1 MTKHMTRGKGLNT
14 RFANNTNGTDMS
26 KPQIPLNPNPN
37 LNEFE
42 MSGEEFCKLME
53 KHRITAAMLG
63 IDTTYKYK
71 LCKGQRKPSKELVAK
86 LIRMIQ
92 VMEEREKALK
102 EETEIIDDRARSLA
116 GRTPPSRGGFFDDAS
131 YDKSYDNSH
140 IGNFASGHM
149 PVIWTLNN
157 SNHVGLYAELSR
169 IVSQDLIQK
178 WLEVSAQKDSKKT
191 FQRNK
196 MYAQYVFLLK
206 DPVRL
211 VKELLSMNYGKRTHV
226 MKTISSYV
234 KFVDMLSGTDYVDY
248 VRKLFRKADLGWR
261 DENIRVFEKQ
271 EILTEE
277 QVLRVIEIL
286 KEHSMKLALRAW
298 FMTETGLRTGET
310 KLITWNN
317 IDFESRIVKLMLIRR
332 SKKAYFSFISKEL
345 ADTLLKYKDK
355 IMGRP
360 FIVHSMREHYAE
372 ESIRKEIPYFRWYLF
387 RKFNASYLV
396 SKGIPESIV
405 DLFQGRAPKSI
416 LQQSYLRLS
425 LEYLRDLHDKAF
437 SELSQKIQK
446 ILIE

>member
-1 MTKHMTRGKGLNT
+1 MTGYMTKGKSLNT
-14 RFANNTNGTDMS
+14 RFTNNTNGTGPM
-26 KPQIPLNPNPN
+26 PQKIPSQTPSLNPN
-37 LNEFE
+37 LDE

-53 KHRITAAMLG
+53 RYHITAAMLG

-71 LCKGQRKPSKELVAK
+71 LCKGQRKPSKELVAR
-86 LIRMIQ
+86 LMRMIQ
-92 VMEEREKALK
+92 AMEEREKALK
-102 EETEIIDDRARSLA
+102 EEMEINEGARSLA
-116 GRTPPSRGGFFDDAS
+116 GRTPPSRGSVFDDKS
-131 YDKSYDNSH
+131 YDLSYDNSH

-149 PVIWTLNN
+149 PVIYSNN
-157 SNHVGLYAELSR
+157 HVNHVGLYAELSK
-169 IVSQDLIQK
+169 IVSSDLISK
-178 WLEVSAQKDSKKT
+178 WLEVSSQKDSKKT

-196 MYAQYVFLLK
+196 MYSSYVFLLK

-211 VKELLSMNYGKRTHV
+211 IKELLSMNYGKRTHV

-234 KFVDMLSGTDYVDY
+234 KFVDMLYGSDYIDY
-248 VRKLFRKADLGWR
+248 VRKLFKKADLGWR

-271 EILTEE
+271 EILTED
-277 QVLRVIEIL
+277 QVLRIIEIL
-286 KEHSMKLALRAW
+286 KEHSLKLALRAW
-298 FMTETGLRTGET
+298 FMVETGLRTGET
-310 KLITWNN
+310 KLVSWNN

-345 ADTLLKYKDK
+345 AETLMRYKDK

-372 ESIRKEIPYFRWYLF
+372 ESVRKEIPYFRWYLF
-387 RKFNASYLV
+387 RKFNASYLI
-396 SKGIPESIV
+396 SRGIPESIV

-446 ILIE
+446 IIL

>member
-14 RFANNTNGTDMS
+14 RFVNNTNGTGPMS
-26 KPQIPLNPNPN
+26 QKIPSLNPN
-37 LNEFE
+37 LDME
-42 MSGEEFCKLME
+42 MSGEEFCRLME
-53 KHRITAAMLG
+53 KYRITAAMLG

-71 LCKGQRKPSKELVAK
+71 LCKGQRKPSKELVAR
-86 LIRMIQ
+86 LLRII
-92 VMEEREKALK
+92 ERIEAGEKALK
-102 EETEIIDDRARSLA
+102 EETEIIDERARSLA
-116 GRTPPSRGGFFDDAS
+116 GRTPPSRVSVFDGV
-131 YDKSYDNSH
+131 SYDNGHMTSH
-140 IGNFASGHM
+140 IWDSVSGHI
-149 PVIWTLNN
+149 PVIWALNN
-157 SNHVGLYAELSR
+157 SNHVGLYAELSK
-169 IVSQDLIQK
+169 IVSSDLISK
-178 WLEVSAQKDSKKT
+178 WLEISLQKDSKKT

-196 MYAQYVFLLK
+196 MYMQYVFLLK

-211 VKELLSMNYGKRTHV
+211 VKELLGMNYGKRTHV

-234 KFVDMLSGTDYVDY
+234 KFVDMLYGTDYIDY

-261 DENIRVFEKQ
+261 DENIRIFEKQ

-286 KEHSMKLALRAW
+286 KKHSMKLALRAW
-298 FMTETGLRTGET
+298 FMTETGLRTGEV
-310 KLITWNN
+310 KMVTWNN
-317 IDFESRIVKLMLIRR
+317 IDFENRMVELMLIRR

-345 ADTLLKYKDK
+345 ADTLLKNKDK

-360 FIVHSMREHYAE
+360 FVVHSMREHYAE
-372 ESIRKEIPYFRWYLF
+372 EAVRKEIPYFRWYLF

-437 SELSQKIQK
+437 AELSQKIQK
-446 ILIE
+446 IIL

>member
-1 MTKHMTRGKGLNT
+1 MTEYMTKGKSLNT
-14 RFANNTNGTDMS
+14 RFTNNTIGTDMS

-37 LNEFE
+37 LDE

-53 KHRITAAMLG
+53 RYHITAAMLG

-71 LCKGQRKPSKELVAK
+71 LCKGQRKPSKELVAR
-86 LIRMIQ
+86 LMRMIQ
-92 VMEEREKALK
+92 AMEEREKALK
-102 EETEIIDDRARSLA
+102 EEMEINEGARSLA
-116 GRTPPSRGGFFDDAS
+116 GRTPPSRVSVFGDKS
-131 YDKSYDNSH
+131 YDLSYDNSH

-149 PVIWTLNN
+149 PVIYSNN
-157 SNHVGLYAELSR
+157 HVNHVGLYAELSK
-169 IVSQDLIQK
+169 IVSSDLISK
-178 WLEVSAQKDSKKT
+178 WLEVSSQKDSKKT

-196 MYAQYVFLLK
+196 MYSSYVFLLK

-211 VKELLSMNYGKRTHV
+211 IKELLSMNYGKRTHV

-234 KFVDMLSGTDYVDY
+234 KFVDMLYGSDYIDY

-271 EILTEE
+271 EILTED
-277 QVLRVIEIL
+277 QVLRIIEIL
-286 KEHSMKLALRAW
+286 KEHSLKLALRAW
-298 FMTETGLRTGET
+298 FMVETGLRTGET
-310 KLITWNN
+310 KLVSWNN

-345 ADTLLKYKDK
+345 AETLMRYKDK

-372 ESIRKEIPYFRWYLF
+372 ESVRKEIPYFRWYLF
-387 RKFNASYLV
+387 RKFNASYLI
-396 SKGIPESIV
+396 SRGIPESIV

-446 ILIE
+446 ILL

>member
-1 MTKHMTRGKGLNT
+1 
-14 RFANNTNGTDMS
+14 
-26 KPQIPLNPNPN
+26 
-37 LNEFE
+37 
-42 MSGEEFCKLME
+42 
-53 KHRITAAMLG
+53 
-63 IDTTYKYK
+63 
-71 LCKGQRKPSKELVAK
+71 
-86 LIRMIQ
+86 
-92 VMEEREKALK
+92 
-102 EETEIIDDRARSLA
+102 
-116 GRTPPSRGGFFDDAS
+116 
-131 YDKSYDNSH
+131 
-140 IGNFASGHM
+140 
-149 PVIWTLNN
+149 LNN

-178 WLEVSAQKDSKKT
+178 WLEVSSQKDSKKT

-196 MYAQYVFLLK
+196 MYSAYVFLLK

-211 VKELLSMNYGKRTHV
+211 VKELLGMNYGKRTHV

-234 KFVDMLSGTDYVDY
+234 KFVDMINGTDYIDY

-271 EILTEE
+271 EILTED
-277 QVLRVIEIL
+277 QVLRIIEIL
-286 KEHSMKLALRAW
+286 KEHSLKLALRGW
-298 FMTETGLRTGET
+298 FMVETGLRTGEV
-310 KLITWNN
+310 KIVTWNN
-317 IDFESRIVKLMLIRR
+317 IDFNERIVKLMLIRR

-345 ADTLLKYKDK
+345 AETLMRYKDK

-372 ESIRKEIPYFRWYLF
+372 ESVRKEIPYFRWYLF

-396 SKGIPESIV
+396 SRGIPESIV

-446 ILIE
+446 ILL